1 MRKRFQKKRVWLVAA
16 SALAVSLSGCSGPEA
31 GPEQLDQAGIAPYE
45 LTERET
51 YLLQSLG
58 METYSQILSYRAP
71 EGARSLDVRV
81 YQLTPEG
88 SWEETDSG
96 GISVGETEAMLGTF
110 TLQLQKDHVLAIHL
124 NADGGLYSF
133 DTSPVEP
140 ESVMLGSQICFLR
153 QEVPASLEGEIPV
166 AMLAYTSANQMESL
180 TLEDFANPEG
190 ITGMDLVQAVTIT
203 FSGQEL

>member
-1 MRKRFQKKRVWLVAA
+1 MYEESISKEMGMTGSCLYSGGIPGRVLRTGSWIGA
-16 SALAVSLSGCSGPEA
+16 
-31 GPEQLDQAGIAPYE
+31 LDQAGIAPYE

-81 YQLTPEG
+81 YQLTQEG
-88 SWEETDSG
+88 SWEETD
-96 GISVGETEAMLGTF
+96 
-110 TLQLQKDHVLAIHL
+110 
-124 NADGGLYSF
+124 NGGLYSF
-133 DTSPVEP
+133 ATSPVEL
-140 ESVMLGSQICFLR
+140 ESITLGSQIGFLQ
-153 QEVPASLEGEIPV
+153 QEVEIPV
-166 AMLAYTSANQMESL
+166 AMPAYTSASQMENL
-180 TLEDFANPEG
+180 ALEDFEHPEE